1 MSRNDRLV
9 IVLQR
14 FEVEIPKTVPPLTF
28 SGVMGGLKKITENS
42 TEVVSTYG
50 FLYNQV
56 HRYWQEHNKDFRNEK
71 IQKNL

>member
-9 IVLQR
+9 MVLQR

-50 FLYNQV
+50 FLYNKV
-56 HRYWQEHNKDFRNEK
+56 RRYLQEHNKDFRNEK
-71 IQKNL
+71 FEKNL